1 MQTIL
6 KAAPR
11 TAADF
16 YQTAVYTEVLRLV
29 VDRTVYKHGLEDRN
43 GALTKM
49 LGPEPL
55 EWWHPVPRL

>member
-16 YQTAVYTEVLRLV
+16 YQTVVYTEVLRLV
-29 VDRTVYKHGLEDRN
+29 VDRAYHKHGLEDRN
-43 GALTKM
+43 RDSMT
-49 LGPEPL
+49 
-55 EWWHPVPRL
+55 RLYREADTR